1 MLHDAV
7 CSECMYIHHGKSS
20 SLPAAAAAVVTA
32 GYGSVSSRRT
42 RGEGT
47 ETFRFRCGA
56 AAVFPTD
63 WLAGGQ
69 DVWPGGAVVTRSFPF
84 GMGCVCVSWFV
95 GGEGGFVD
103 GESPVGSSPFLPGF
117 LPLFGLFG
125 LGMLLGWDGMW
136 ELVGLSCRG
145 RKDFPPPSLPRLSSL
160 LFRVVLFILSALSC
174 FRLSRPWW

>member
-84 GMGCVCVSWFV
+84 GMGCVCVCR
-95 GGEGGFVD
+95 G
-103 GESPVGSSPFLPGF
+103 
-117 LPLFGLFG
+117 
-125 LGMLLGWDGMW
+125 LLGEREGSWMVRARLVRHLFFQVFSLSLGCLDWGCCSDGTGCGNWWD
-136 ELVGLSCRG
+136 
-145 RKDFPPPSLPRLSSL
+145 
-160 LFRVVLFILSALSC
+160 
-174 FRLSRPWW
+174 